1 MQIARVVGTLVATIK
16 HKSLVGQ
23 RLLLVQP
30 HDLEARPRGSVTM
43 AVDTV
48 DAGVGDWVLV
58 LDEGAS
64 SSQVLDNPR
73 GPVRTLIVGVIDAVT
88 SGTSRSQRRSG
99 NPRRDKGLTAPGGS
113 GNDPLVP
120 RSEA

>member
-1 MQIARVVGTLVATIK
+1 MQLARVVGTLVATIK
-16 HKSLVGQ
+16 HTSLAGQ

-30 HDLEARPRGSVTM
+30 HDLEAKPHGNVTM

-58 LDEGAS
+58 LDEGS
-64 SSQVLDNPR
+64 SASQVLGTRR
-73 GPVRTLIVGVIDAVT
+73 GPVRTLIVGVVDALHFA
-88 SGTSRSQRRSG
+88 GAEHPHRSG
-99 NPRRDKGLTAPGGS
+99 NPRRDKGLTARGGS